1 VVIRTASKPFDATAS
16 TPASRSYTT
25 RKESRGVI
33 KLTPAGVD
41 GDYNHYRTVALD
53 RTADRAVSILTTDT
67 LTLLKDA
74 GYPAV
79 QMGDLG
85 ENIYVD
91 GVQFGFFEVGKR
103 YRFAT
108 IAADAEGGN
117 TKSQEGGVIV
127 EITEKVEPCGNLC
140 KLPYINDMQMQPKER
155 LEKCKDFLFW
165 LSQRDGLRGWYGR
178 IIEGGNVK
186 IGDKVSALYPSTS
199 T

>member
-1 VVIRTASKPFDATAS
+1 V
-16 TPASRSYTT
+16 
-25 RKESRGVI
+25 
-33 KLTPAGVD
+33 
-41 GDYNHYRTVALD
+41 
-53 RTADRAVSILTTDT
+53 DRAVSILTTDT
-67 LTLLKDA
+67 LTMLTTEQG

-103 YRFAT
+103 YRFAST
-108 IAADAEGGN
+108 IATADADEGVGGN
-117 TKSQEGGVIV
+117 RKSPEGGVIV

-155 LEKCKDFLFW
+155 LEKCKNFLLW

-178 IIEGGNVK
+178 IIEGGTVK
-186 IGDKVSALYPSTS
+186 IGDKVSALVPSS
-199 T
+199 ASV

>member
-53 RTADRAVSILTTDT
+53 RTADRAVPILTTDT

-108 IAADAEGGN
+108 IAADAEGEN